1 MDLRD
6 IKVVNKLGGTV
17 DDSEMVDGMI
27 FDHKPSKVSL
37 CWFAITCGGNCSWL
51 DSSCLPLCS
60 HLCSPALLS
69 QELAPTLH
77 GCQ

>member
-37 CWFAITCGGNCSWL
+37 CWFAITCGSGCS
-51 DSSCLPLCS
+51 
-60 HLCSPALLS
+60 
-69 QELAPTLH
+69 
-77 GCQ
+77 